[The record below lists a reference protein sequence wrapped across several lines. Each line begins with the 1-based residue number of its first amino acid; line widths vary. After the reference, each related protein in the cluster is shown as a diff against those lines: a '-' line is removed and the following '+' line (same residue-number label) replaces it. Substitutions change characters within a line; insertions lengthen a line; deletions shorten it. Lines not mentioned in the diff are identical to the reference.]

1 MNGESTRSS
10 KDKHAHDTIVTRS
23 KHDAT
28 PTHSSYECHVQVPTI
43 VYNLPP
49 TSAAGA
55 REMFNVTDDGKL
67 RVRDPLHKQFKGSQV
82 KALDR
87 VIPVNGNVCDP
98 RALRRACVSDV
109 TVELKLQRDLHKNC

>member
-1 MNGESTRSS
+1 MGKEAPDNTV
-10 KDKHAHDTIVTRS
+10 VTRS
-23 KHDAT
+23 KQGAT
-28 PTHSSYECHVQVPTI
+28 STHSSYECHVQVPTI

-87 VIPVNGNVCDP
+87 VIAVNGNVCDP